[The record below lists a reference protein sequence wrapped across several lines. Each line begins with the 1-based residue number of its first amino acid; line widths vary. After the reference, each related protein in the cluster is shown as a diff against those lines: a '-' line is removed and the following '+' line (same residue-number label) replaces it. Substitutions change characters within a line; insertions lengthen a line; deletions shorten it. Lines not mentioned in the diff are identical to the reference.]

1 MFGRTKKTKGEK
13 AAGSDSDRPHSME
26 TDRTLTEGPTQAQVK
41 RATRTRLCWS
51 LFASFLLLIT
61 IIFMILVET
70 GQTDKSQS
78 EFNKTYFLYLDLA
91 NIIPTS
97 VPNSSIINSIAQTI
111 GLHDFYTVGLW
122 GFCEGY
128 ANGVTNCSKPKALF
142 WFNPVQIILNE
153 LLSGATSMSDPF
165 DLYEEPLTE
174 CAVVLPTELTDD
186 LGLLQTA
193 SNWMFGL
200 FLSGACLDF
209 VMIFLQPVSV
219 FSRWWALLV
228 MIFTFLGALLTTVGA
243 VIATV
248 LFIILQRVA
257 TSVSEINI
265 GASLGTRMFVYMWI
279 AAACSIIA
287 WIIQLCLCCCCA
299 SRRDVKNGRKR
310 GSKKAWNTETT
321 GVTEKPAR
329 KVIFGRKK

>member
-1 MFGRTKKTKGEK
+1 MFGRSKKTKGEK
-13 AAGSDSDRPHSME
+13 AAGSDSDRPRSME

-51 LFASFLLLIT
+51 LFASFLLLLT

-78 EFNKTYFLYLDLA
+78 EFNKTYFLKLDLA

-128 ANGVTNCSKPKALF
+128 TNGVTNCSKPKALF

-153 LLSGATSMSDPF
+153 LLSGATI
-165 DLYEEPLTE
+165 
-174 CAVVLPTELTDD
+174 VLPTELTND
-186 LGLLQTA
+186 LGLLETA
-193 SNWMFGL
+193 SKWMFGL

-248 LFIILQRVA
+248 LFIILQNVA
-257 TSVSEINI
+257 TSVAEINI
-265 GASLGTRMFVYMWI
+265 GASLGSRMFAFMWI

-287 WIIQLCLCCCCA
+287 WLIQLCLCCCCA

-321 GVTEKPAR
+321 GVTEKPPR
-329 KVIFGRKK
+329 KGIFGRKK